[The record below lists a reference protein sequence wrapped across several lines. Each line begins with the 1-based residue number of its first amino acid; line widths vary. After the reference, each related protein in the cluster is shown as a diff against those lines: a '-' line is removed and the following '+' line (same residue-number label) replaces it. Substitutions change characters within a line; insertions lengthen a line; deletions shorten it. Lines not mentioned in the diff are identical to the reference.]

1 MKKNNVYLLVLVFAL
16 LASAC
21 SKSNKEAENYLQDIQ
36 SLYQE
41 GNYELAKQKI
51 DSIQI
56 LYPKAFD
63 QIKEGMALLQDVRR
77 AQDSRQVAYCDSSIT
92 ILSSR
97 IDSLKQSF
105 VYERDKEYEEMG
117 RFLPKPTS
125 GKILTS
131 TMLRSGV
138 NEDGSLYIESVYI
151 GGQYHNKVYVADKDG
166 SYAETLEVS
175 DDGLNFRFN
184 DMGKQ
189 YEVIKFGK
197 SDENGVAKFIY
208 ACMDKP
214 LTVTLKGKNST
225 SYLLSA
231 MVKKSI
237 ADAYQL
243 STTMLEMDSLNN
255 VKEIAQKRL
264 EYLDIQKEK
273 KEQQDNAKQ

>member
-1 MKKNNVYLLVLVFAL
+1 MKKNNIYLLVLVFAL

-21 SKSNKEAENYLQDIQ
+21 SKNNKEAEKYLQDIQ
-36 SLYQE
+36 NLYQE

-63 QIKEGMALLQDVRR
+63 QIKEGMALLQNVRR
-77 AQDSRQVAYCDSSIT
+77 AQDTRQIAFCDSSIT
-92 ILSSR
+92 VLSSR
-97 IDSLKQSF
+97 IDSLKQLF

-125 GKILTS
+125 GKVLSS

-138 NEDGSLYIESVYI
+138 NEDGSLYLESVYI
-151 GGQYHNKVYVADKDG
+151 GGQYHNKVHVSDKDG
-166 SYAETLEVS
+166 DYTETLEVN
-175 DDGLNFRFN
+175 DDGLNFRFT

-208 ACMDKP
+208 AYLDKP
-214 LTVTLKGKNST
+214 LTVILKGKNST
-225 SYLLSA
+225 SYPLSA
-231 MVKKSI
+231 IAKKSI

-273 KEQQDNAKQ
+273 KEQQDNSGQ